1 MRLLAVTLAAL
12 LLAGCSTA
20 PRMARL
26 PGARW
31 ERTGS
36 SFPALQHDIDG
47 LLADS
52 LFPPSN
58 ASVKIVSLS
67 TGETL
72 YEREPRLAFTP
83 ASNQKLFTAAAALA
97 VLQPAYPFVTR
108 LFADTSSVP
117 TLFLQGSGDP
127 LLTTSD
133 LDSLVAA
140 ALPSLPPGRTWVV
153 AGDARLFD
161 DVDRGK
167 GWAWDDEPDPTV
179 PFLSPLSLNGN
190 TIRVL
195 VRPGRT
201 VGDSVRVM
209 TEPRTSFV
217 RIENAGRTLPDT
229 SFPTLD
235 ISRKWREF
243 SNTITITGG
252 VGIGDTVISTK
263 LSIAQPAWY
272 TLTVLREAFEASGVK
287 IGRVMIDSVSA
298 RAREVA
304 RCSHRLDSV
313 LVYMDRTSDNL
324 AAENVLRTLAVHRQ
338 GAPGTA
344 SGGIAVVREF
354 LAGIGI
360 DTTKTVI
367 ADGSGVSRYNLTNA
381 ESIVDLLVALS
392 KRPDLFPLW
401 RETFPIAG
409 VSGTLA
415 RRMKNTPA
423 AGNLRG
429 KTGTLNGVS
438 SLSGY
443 VTTADGDMLAYA
455 IIMEQF
461 PGSPQPYRRVQDL
474 LGALLAGWRR

>member
-1 MRLLAVTLAAL
+1 
-12 LLAGCSTA
+12 
-20 PRMARL
+20 
-26 PGARW
+26 
-31 ERTGS
+31 
-36 SFPALQHDIDG
+36 
-47 LLADS
+47 
-52 LFPPSN
+52 
-58 ASVKIVSLS
+58 
-67 TGETL
+67 
-72 YEREPRLAFTP
+72 
-83 ASNQKLFTAAAALA
+83 
-97 VLQPAYPFVTR
+97 
-108 LFADTSSVP
+108 
-117 TLFLQGSGDP
+117 
-127 LLTTSD
+127 
-133 LDSLVAA
+133 
-140 ALPSLPPGRTWVV
+140 
-153 AGDARLFD
+153 
-161 DVDRGK
+161 
-167 GWAWDDEPDPTV
+167 
-179 PFLSPLSLNGN
+179 
-190 TIRVL
+190 
-195 VRPGRT
+195 
-201 VGDSVRVM
+201 VGDSVRVT

-217 RIENAGRTLPDT
+217 HIENAGRTLPDT
-229 SFPTLD
+229 SLPTLD

-287 IGRVMIDSVSA
+287 IGGVMIDSVSA

-401 RETFPIAG
+401 RQTFPIAG

-455 IIMEQF
+455 VIMEQF